1 MAALL
6 YSHLFYVVSHLKN
19 VQTVDHMYT
28 GLQSMQIKHYYAM
41 NTKRQRLFEEKTLVY
56 MKAAEYHASNYKIR
70 MFFNQNV
77 RKQIH

>member
-6 YSHLFYVVSHLKN
+6 FSHLFYVVSHLKN

-41 NTKRQRLFEEKTLVY
+41 NTKKT
-56 MKAAEYHASNYKIR
+56 KIIWR
-70 MFFNQNV
+70 KNTCLYESCRIPCLKLQNQDV
-77 RKQIH
+77 L